1 MLTLWSTYL
10 TGIFL
15 ENARIADAND
25 SKDLERLAIGA
36 EQELIQKRGGS
47 TLSKENPDYGDAE
60 SYFKSAFSDSSVEVF
75 VGTIDDVIVGFGVIK
90 LGHLEDGTAH
100 ASIKALY
107 VEEAA
112 RSIGVGEV
120 MMEEMLVCATSHKAE
135 AVDAVALPG
144 DRATKNFFETHG
156 LVARAII
163 VQKALTEQAK

>member
-1 MLTLWSTYL
+1 MLTLWSTHL

-25 SKDLERLAIGA
+25 FKYLEQLGLAA
-36 EQELIQKRGGS
+36 EAELIQKRGGL
-47 TLSKENPDYGDAE
+47 TLSKENPNYGDPE
-60 SYFKSAFSDSSVEVF
+60 SYFQSAFSDSSIEVF
-75 VGTIDDVIVGFGVIK
+75 VGTIDEVIVGFGIIK
-90 LGHLEDGTAH
+90 LGSLEDDTAH

-107 VEEAA
+107 VEEPA
-112 RSIGVGEV
+112 RSVGVGEAI
-120 MMEEMLVCATSHKAE
+120 MEEMLICATSHKAE

-163 VQKALTEQAK
+163 VQKALTE

>member
-1 MLTLWSTYL
+1 MLALRSTYL

-25 SKDLERLAIGA
+25 SNHLERLATEA
-36 EQELIQKRGGS
+36 EQELIQKRGGL
-47 TLSKENPDYGDAE
+47 TLSKENPNYGDAK
-60 SYFKSAFSDSSVEVF
+60 SYFKSAFSDSSIEVF
-75 VGTIDDVIVGFGVIK
+75 VGTIDGVIVGCGVIK
-90 LGHLEDGTAH
+90 LGNLEDGTAH

-112 RSIGVGEV
+112 RSIGVGEA
-120 MMEEMLVCATSHKAE
+120 MMDEMLICATSHKAE

-144 DRATKNFFETHG
+144 DRATKNFFETYG

-163 VQKALTEQAK
+163 VQKDLTE

>member
-1 MLTLWSTYL
+1 MLALRSTYL

-25 SKDLERLAIGA
+25 SNCLERLATEA
-36 EQELIQKRGGS
+36 EQELIQKRGGL
-47 TLSKENPDYGDAE
+47 TLSKENPNYGDAK
-60 SYFKSAFSDSSVEVF
+60 SYFKSAFSDSSIEVF

-90 LGHLEDGTAH
+90 LGNLEDGTAH

-112 RSIGVGEV
+112 RSIGVGEA
-120 MMEEMLVCATSHKAE
+120 MMDEMLICATSYKAE

-144 DRATKNFFETHG
+144 DRATKNFFETYG

-163 VQKALTEQAK
+163 VQKALTE

>member
-1 MLTLWSTYL
+1 MLTLWSSYL
-10 TGIFL
+10 TGISL

-25 SKDLERLAIGA
+25 SKYLERLAIGA
-36 EQELIQKRGGS
+36 EQELIQKRGGL
-47 TLSKENPDYGDAE
+47 TLSKENPNYGNAKA
-60 SYFKSAFSDSSVEVF
+60 YFNSAFSDSSTEVF
-75 VGTIDDVIVGFGVIK
+75 VGTIDEVIVGFGVIK
-90 LGHLEDGTAH
+90 LGNLEDGTAH

-112 RSIGVGEV
+112 RSIGVGEA
-120 MMEEMLVCATSHKAE
+120 MMEEMLVCAASHRAE

-163 VQKALTEQAK
+163 VQKALT

>member
-1 MLTLWSTYL
+1 
-10 TGIFL
+10 L

-25 SKDLERLAIGA
+25 FKHLERLVVEA
-36 EQELIQKRGGS
+36 EQELILKRGGS
-47 TLSKENPDYGDAE
+47 TLSKENPNYGDAKG
-60 SYFKSAFSDSSVEVF
+60 YLNSAFSDSSSEIF

-90 LGHLEDGTAH
+90 LGNLEDGAAH

-107 VEEAA
+107 VEEDA
-112 RSIGVGEV
+112 RSVGVGEA
-120 MMEEMLVCATSHKAE
+120 MMEEMLICATSYQAE

-163 VQKALTEQAK
+163 VQKTLTE